1 MFHRVS
7 DCASRVKKGFTPK
20 QFQRSF
26 STPTISTL
34 IYVLRKH
41 LNKRLDRSPQ
51 INPSPTHTRRRC
63 NEARKSERR
72 FFFVLPHIQIFPHQ
86 DIQNNNTTK
95 NIQSPMVKNQKSLGQ
110 FFVGNQPKLVSLSQ
124 NMINM
129 GKYHLR
135 EILNTHL
142 YVKMI

>member
-1 MFHRVS
+1 MS

-26 STPTISTL
+26 STRTISTL

-51 INPSPTHTRRRC
+51 MNPSLTHTRRRC

-95 NIQSPMVKNQKSLGQ
+95 NIQSPMVKKIFGS
-110 FFVGNQPKLVSLSQ
+110 VGNQPKLVSLSQ

-129 GKYHLR
+129 GKYNPR
-135 EILNTHL
+135 EMMNTHL
-142 YVKMI
+142 YVKKMI